1 MKRVWISGTLALAAL
16 SLWPL
21 PSAAQSSAG
30 PVTVKNRGG
39 AVTVEAKYLGPGP
52 LGTVEAIRFEIKL
65 DTHSVNLDQ
74 YDLKQLATLRNDRG
88 VAVKPL
94 SFEKKGSGHHIQN
107 ILAFPAKDEAG
118 KSVAGDGVSSLELV
132 LFDIADVPQRVLR
145 WELK

>member
-1 MKRVWISGTLALAAL
+1 MKRLFVALTGILGVMTIPAL
-16 SLWPL
+16 PL
-21 PSAAQSSAG
+21 AAQSIQWPA
-30 PVTVKNRGG
+30 TVKNRGG
-39 AVTVEAKYLGPGP
+39 GVTVEAKYLGASAAGDP
-52 LGTVEAIRFEIKL
+52 IRFEIKL

-94 SFEKKGSGHHIQN
+94 TFEKTGSGHHIQN

-145 WELK
+145 WDVR